1 MSLEVT
7 TLFNRRKFNKTNQQK
22 NDINNELTKIS
33 DVRDLFN
40 ALSLS
45 NDFMN
50 HQGTYNGV
58 GYWVSFYR
66 SLIDAQELH
75 KNVLSVIPSLETIN
89 LEQMKDSIPIE
100 DTLITSTKVVI
111 EERIMR
117 GAIAIR
123 LDSNLDECLLINI
136 AASRGRQVDKPELEF
151 GIISP
156 QEAFVEDIDINLN
169 LIRKRLPIPELQ
181 VNETTAGT
189 LTKTKVAVLSI
200 EGIVDQKNVDTV
212 IQRINDVD
220 FDEILDGSHL
230 AQMLYDD
237 SNTLFPLFLYTERPD
252 RITSALAE
260 GKVALIVDR
269 SSSVLITPTIFLEYF
284 ITMEDYN
291 MPWIPASAFR
301 LLRIFAVAFSIFA
314 TPIYVAVLTYHYELI
329 PKDLLETIVT
339 SRNLI
344 PFQPL
349 IEALFLEI
357 SIELLREA
365 AARLPTKVGQT
376 LGIVGGIVIGQA
388 AVVAGLT
395 SNILLIIVALSAL
408 ASFVTPIYKMGNA
421 IRLLRFPFLL
431 GAQVWGLLG
440 ISILSVFLM
449 THLIKLTSMGHP
461 YLEPIYPFRMKDW
474 KDSFVRLPFN
484 LFKSRPVNLRT
495 KNTERQAQTKKSP
508 NKKNDF
514 NE

>member
-1 MSLEVT
+1 M
-7 TLFNRRKFNKTNQQK
+7 FNRGKFKKKPNQPNDK
-22 NDINNELTKIS
+22 NDELNKVS
-33 DVRDLFN
+33 EVRDLFN
-40 ALSLS
+40 TLSS
-45 NDFMN
+45 STDFIN
-50 HQGTYNGV
+50 HQGTYNGI

-66 SLIDAQELH
+66 PLIDAKELH
-75 KNVLSVIPSLETIN
+75 ESVLSVIPTLETIN
-89 LEQMKDSIPIE
+89 LEQIKENVPIE
-100 DTLITSTKVVI
+100 NTLITSTKIVI

-117 GAIAIR
+117 GEIALR
-123 LDSNLDECLLINI
+123 LDGNLDECLLINV
-136 AASRGRQVDKPELEF
+136 AAQQGRQVEKPELEF
-151 GIISP
+151 GIISA

-169 LIRKRLPIPELQ
+169 LVRKRLPIPGLQ
-181 VNETTAGT
+181 VSEMTVGS
-189 LTKTKVAVLSI
+189 LSKTKVAVLSI
-200 EGIVDQKNVDTV
+200 EGIVDQENVDNV
-212 IQRINDVD
+212 LQRINDVE

-230 AQMLYDD
+230 AQILYDN
-237 SNTLFPLFLYTERPD
+237 SSTLFPLFLNTERPD
-252 RITSALAE
+252 RIASALAE
-260 GKVALIVDR
+260 GKVALLIDR
-269 SSSVLITPTIFLEYF
+269 SSSVLITPTILLEYF

-421 IRLLRFPFLL
+421 IRLLRFPFLV
-431 GAQVWGLLG
+431 GAQIWGLLG
-440 ISILSVFLM
+440 ITIAAVFLM

-461 YLEPIYPFRMKDW
+461 YLEPIYPFRMQDW

-484 LFKSRPVNLRT
+484 IFKSRPVNLRPDDIS
-495 KNTERQAQTKKSP
+495 RQPQPKKARI
-508 NKKNDF
+508 KKNDF

>member
-1 MSLEVT
+1 M
-7 TLFNRRKFNKTNQQK
+7 FNRRTFKKKPYQPNGK
-22 NDINNELTKIS
+22 NDELNKVS
-33 DVRDLFN
+33 EVRDLFN
-40 ALSLS
+40 TLSSS
-45 NDFMN
+45 NDFIN
-50 HQGTYNGV
+50 HQGTYNGI
-58 GYWVSFYR
+58 GYWISFYR
-66 SLIDAQELH
+66 SLIDAQVLH
-75 KNVLSVIPSLETIN
+75 ESVLSVIPTLETIN
-89 LEQMKDSIPIE
+89 LEQIKENVPIE
-100 DTLITSTKVVI
+100 NTLITSTKVVI

-117 GAIAIR
+117 GEIAIR
-123 LDSNLDECLLINI
+123 IDGNLDECLLIN
-136 AASRGRQVDKPELEF
+136 AAAQQGRQVEKPELEF
-151 GIISP
+151 GIISA
-156 QEAFVEDIDINLN
+156 QEAFVEDININLN
-169 LIRKRLPIPELQ
+169 LVRKRLPIPELQ
-181 VNETTAGT
+181 VNEMTVGS
-189 LTKTKVAVLSI
+189 LSKTKVAVLSI
-200 EGIVDQKNVDTV
+200 EGIVDQENVDNV
-212 IQRINDVD
+212 IQRINDVE
-220 FDEILDGSHL
+220 FDEILDGSYL
-230 AQMLYDD
+230 AQMLYDNT
-237 SNTLFPLFLYTERPD
+237 NTLFPLFLNTERPD
-252 RITSALAE
+252 RIASALAE
-260 GKVALIVDR
+260 GKVALLIDR
-269 SSSVLITPTIFLEYF
+269 SSSVLITPTILLEYF

-291 MPWIPASAFR
+291 MPWVPASAFR

-421 IRLLRFPFLL
+421 IRLLRFPFLI
-431 GAQVWGLLG
+431 GAQIWGLLG
-440 ISILSVFLM
+440 ITIAAVFLM

-461 YLEPIYPFRMKDW
+461 YLEPIYPFRMQDW

-484 LFKSRPVNLRT
+484 LFKSRPVNLRPDDVT
-495 KNTERQAQTKKSP
+495 RQPQPKKP
-508 NKKNDF
+508 RIKKNDF

>member
-1 MSLEVT
+1 M
-7 TLFNRRKFNKTNQQK
+7 FNRRTFKKKPNQPNEK
-22 NDINNELTKIS
+22 NEELNNVSE
-33 DVRDLFN
+33 VRDLFN
-40 ALSLS
+40 TLSSS
-45 NDFMN
+45 NDFIN

-66 SLIDAQELH
+66 SLIDAQVLH
-75 KNVLSVIPSLETIN
+75 ESVLSVIPTLETIN
-89 LEQMKDSIPIE
+89 LEQIKENVPIE
-100 DTLITSTKVVI
+100 NTLITSTKVVI
-111 EERIMR
+111 EDRIMR
-117 GAIAIR
+117 GEIALR
-123 LDSNLDECLLINI
+123 LDGNLDECLLINV
-136 AASRGRQVDKPELEF
+136 AAQQGRQVNKPELEF
-151 GIISP
+151 GIISA

-169 LIRKRLPIPELQ
+169 LVRKRLPVPGLQ
-181 VNETTAGT
+181 VSEMTVGS
-189 LTKTKVAVLSI
+189 LSKTKVAILSI
-200 EGIVDQKNVDTV
+200 EGIVDQENVDNV
-212 IQRINDVD
+212 IQRINDVE
-220 FDEILDGSHL
+220 FDEILDGSYL
-230 AQMLYDD
+230 AQMLYDN
-237 SNTLFPLFLYTERPD
+237 SNTLFPLFLNTERPD
-252 RITSALAE
+252 RIASALAE
-260 GKVALIVDR
+260 GKVALLIDR
-269 SSSVLITPTIFLEYF
+269 SSSALITPTILLEYF
-284 ITMEDYN
+284 NTMEDYN
-291 MPWIPASAFR
+291 MPWVPASAFR

-421 IRLLRFPFLL
+421 IRLLRFPFLV
-431 GAQVWGLLG
+431 GAQIWGLLG
-440 ISILSVFLM
+440 ITIAAVFLM

-461 YLEPIYPFRMKDW
+461 YLEPIYPFRMQDW

-484 LFKSRPVNLRT
+484 LFKSRPVNLRPDDT
-495 KNTERQAQTKKSP
+495 SRQPQPKKARI
-508 NKKNDF
+508 KKNDF

>member
-1 MSLEVT
+1 M
-7 TLFNRRKFNKTNQQK
+7 FNRRTFKKKPHEPNEK
-22 NDINNELTKIS
+22 NEELNNVSE
-33 DVRDLFN
+33 VRDLFN
-40 ALSLS
+40 TLSSS
-45 NDFMN
+45 NDFIN
-50 HQGTYNGV
+50 HQGTYNGI

-66 SLIDAQELH
+66 SLIDAQVLH
-75 KNVLSVIPSLETIN
+75 ESVLSVIPTLETID
-89 LEQMKDSIPIE
+89 LEQIKENVPIE
-100 DTLITSTKVVI
+100 NTLITSTKVVI
-111 EERIMR
+111 EDRIMR
-117 GAIAIR
+117 GEIALR
-123 LDSNLDECLLINI
+123 LDGNLDECLLINV
-136 AASRGRQVDKPELEF
+136 AAQRGRQVEKPELEF
-151 GIISP
+151 GIISA
-156 QEAFVEDIDINLN
+156 QEAFVEDLDINLN
-169 LIRKRLPIPELQ
+169 LVRKRLPVPGLQ
-181 VNETTAGT
+181 VSEMTVGS
-189 LTKTKVAVLSI
+189 LSKTKVAVLSI
-200 EGIVDQKNVDTV
+200 EGIVDQENVDNV
-212 IQRINDVD
+212 IQRINDVE
-220 FDEILDGSHL
+220 FDEILDGSYL
-230 AQMLYDD
+230 AQMLYDN
-237 SNTLFPLFLYTERPD
+237 SNTLFPLFLNTERPD
-252 RITSALAE
+252 RIASALAE
-260 GKVALIVDR
+260 GKVALLIDR
-269 SSSVLITPTIFLEYF
+269 SSSALITPTILLEYF

-291 MPWIPASAFR
+291 MPWVPASAFR

-314 TPIYVAVLTYHYELI
+314 TPIYVAVLTFHYELI

-421 IRLLRFPFLL
+421 IRLLRFPFLI
-431 GAQVWGLLG
+431 GAQIWGLLG
-440 ISILSVFLM
+440 ITIAAVFLM

-461 YLEPIYPFRMKDW
+461 YLEPIYPFRMQDW

-484 LFKSRPVNLRT
+484 LFKSRPVNLRPDDRV
-495 KNTERQAQTKKSP
+495 RQPQPKKARI
-508 NKKNDF
+508 KKNDF

>member
-1 MSLEVT
+1 M
-7 TLFNRRKFNKTNQQK
+7 FNRRKSKQGSTQQLDNDDNINKTSE
-22 NDINNELTKIS
+22 I
-33 DVRDLFN
+33 RDLFN
-40 ALSLS
+40 SFSTS
-45 NDFMN
+45 NDFIN
-50 HQGTYNGV
+50 HQGSYNGV
-58 GYWVSFYR
+58 GYWVSYYR

-75 KNVLSVIPSLETIN
+75 KSVLSVIPTMEQIN
-89 LEQMKDSIPIE
+89 LEQLKDSIPIE
-100 DTLITSTKVVI
+100 DTLITSTKTVV

-117 GAIAIR
+117 GNIAIR
-123 LDSNLDECLLINI
+123 LDANLDECLLINVV
-136 AASRGRQVDKPELEF
+136 AQHGRQVDKPELEF

-169 LIRKRLPIPELQ
+169 LVRKRLPLPSLQ
-181 VNETTAGT
+181 VTQLTVGT
-189 LTKTKVAVLSI
+189 LSKTKVAVLSI
-200 EGIVDQKNVDTV
+200 DGIVDKENVETV
-212 IQRINDVD
+212 IQRINEVD

-237 SNTLFPLFLYTERPD
+237 TSTLFPLFLYTERPD
-252 RITSALAE
+252 RIASALAE
-260 GKVALIVDR
+260 GKVAMIVDR
-269 SSSVLITPTIFLEYF
+269 SSSALIAPTILLEYF

-291 MPWIPASAFR
+291 MPWVPASAFR
-301 LLRIFAVAFSIFA
+301 LLRIFAVIFSIFA
-314 TPIYVAVLTYHYELI
+314 TPLYVAVLTYHYELI

-421 IRLLRFPFLL
+421 IRLLRFPFLV
-431 GAQVWGLLG
+431 GAQIWGLLG
-440 ISILSVFLM
+440 ITISAVFLM

-461 YLEPIYPFRMKDW
+461 YLEPIYPFHLKDW

-484 LFKSRPVNLRT
+484 FFKSRPINLRT
-495 KNTERQAQTKKSP
+495 ENTARQPKPQKKII
-508 NKKNDF
+508 KKNDF

>member
-1 MSLEVT
+1 M
-7 TLFNRRKFNKTNQQK
+7 FNRRTFKKKPNQPNEK
-22 NDINNELTKIS
+22 NDELNKVS
-33 DVRDLFN
+33 EVRDLFN
-40 ALSLS
+40 TLSSS

-50 HQGTYNGV
+50 HQGTYNGI

-66 SLIDAQELH
+66 SLIDAQVLH
-75 KNVLSVIPSLETIN
+75 ESVLSVIPTLETIN
-89 LEQMKDSIPIE
+89 LEQIKENVPIE
-100 DTLITSTKVVI
+100 NTLITSTKVVI

-117 GAIAIR
+117 GEIALR
-123 LDSNLDECLLINI
+123 LDGNLDECLLINV
-136 AASRGRQVDKPELEF
+136 AAQQGRQVEKPELEF
-151 GIISP
+151 GIISA

-169 LIRKRLPIPELQ
+169 LVRKRLPIPELQ
-181 VNETTAGT
+181 VNEMTVGS
-189 LTKTKVAVLSI
+189 LSKTKVAVLSI
-200 EGIVDQKNVDTV
+200 EGIVDQENVDNV
-212 IQRINDVD
+212 IQRINDVE
-220 FDEILDGSHL
+220 FDEILDGSYL
-230 AQMLYDD
+230 AQMLYDN
-237 SNTLFPLFLYTERPD
+237 SNTLFPLFLNTERPD
-252 RITSALAE
+252 RIASALAE
-260 GKVALIVDR
+260 GKVALLVDR
-269 SSSVLITPTIFLEYF
+269 SSSVLITPTILLEYF

-291 MPWIPASAFR
+291 MPWVPASAFR

-329 PKDLLETIVT
+329 PKDLLETIVA

-421 IRLLRFPFLL
+421 IRLLRFPFLI
-431 GAQVWGLLG
+431 GAQIWGLLG
-440 ISILSVFLM
+440 ITISAVFLM

-461 YLEPIYPFRMKDW
+461 YLEPIYPFRMQDW

-484 LFKSRPVNLRT
+484 LFKSRPVNLRPDDVT
-495 KNTERQAQTKKSP
+495 RQPQPKKARI
-508 NKKNDF
+508 KKNDF

>member
-1 MSLEVT
+1 M
-7 TLFNRRKFNKTNQQK
+7 FNRRTFKKKPNQVNEK
-22 NDINNELTKIS
+22 NDELNKVS
-33 DVRDLFN
+33 EVRDLFST
-40 ALSLS
+40 LSSS
-45 NDFMN
+45 NDFIN
-50 HQGTYNGV
+50 HQGTYNGI

-66 SLIDAQELH
+66 SLIDAQVLH
-75 KNVLSVIPSLETIN
+75 ESVLSVIPTLETIN
-89 LEQMKDSIPIE
+89 LEQIKENIPIE
-100 DTLITSTKVVI
+100 NTLITSTKVVI

-117 GAIAIR
+117 GEIAIR
-123 LDSNLDECLLINI
+123 IDGNLDECLLINV
-136 AASRGRQVDKPELEF
+136 AAQQGRQVEKPELEF
-151 GIISP
+151 GIISA
-156 QEAFVEDIDINLN
+156 QEAFVEDININLN
-169 LIRKRLPIPELQ
+169 LVRKRLPIPELQ
-181 VNETTAGT
+181 VNEMTVGS
-189 LTKTKVAVLSI
+189 LSKTKVAVLSI
-200 EGIVDQKNVDTV
+200 EGIVDQENVDNV
-212 IQRINDVD
+212 IQRINDVE
-220 FDEILDGSHL
+220 FDEILDGSYL
-230 AQMLYDD
+230 AQMLYDN
-237 SNTLFPLFLYTERPD
+237 SNTLFPLFLNTERPD
-252 RITSALAE
+252 RIASALAE
-260 GKVALIVDR
+260 GKVALLIDR
-269 SSSVLITPTIFLEYF
+269 SSSVLITPTILLEYF

-291 MPWIPASAFR
+291 MPWVPASAFR

-421 IRLLRFPFLL
+421 IRLLRFPFLI
-431 GAQVWGLLG
+431 GAQIWGLLG
-440 ISILSVFLM
+440 ITIAAVFLM

-461 YLEPIYPFRMKDW
+461 YLEPIYPFRMQDW

-484 LFKSRPVNLRT
+484 LFRSRPVNLRPDDIT
-495 KNTERQAQTKKSP
+495 RQPQPKKP
-508 NKKNDF
+508 RIKKNDF

>member
-1 MSLEVT
+1 M
-7 TLFNRRKFNKTNQQK
+7 FNRRTFKKKPNQPNEK
-22 NDINNELTKIS
+22 NDELNKVS
-33 DVRDLFN
+33 EVRDLFN
-40 ALSLS
+40 TLSSS
-45 NDFMN
+45 NDFIN

-66 SLIDAQELH
+66 SLIDAKVLH
-75 KNVLSVIPSLETIN
+75 ESVLSVIPTLETIN
-89 LEQMKDSIPIE
+89 LEQIKEKVPIE
-100 DTLITSTKVVI
+100 NTLITSTKAVI
-111 EERIMR
+111 EERILR
-117 GAIAIR
+117 GEIALR
-123 LDSNLDECLLINI
+123 LDGNLDECLLINV
-136 AASRGRQVDKPELEF
+136 AAQQGRQVEKPELEF
-151 GIISP
+151 GIISA
-156 QEAFVEDIDINLN
+156 QEAFVEDLDINLN
-169 LIRKRLPIPELQ
+169 LVRKRLPIPELQ
-181 VNETTAGT
+181 VNEMTVGS
-189 LTKTKVAVLSI
+189 LSKTKVAVLSI
-200 EGIVDQKNVDTV
+200 EGVVDQENVNNV
-212 IQRINDVD
+212 IQRINDVE
-220 FDEILDGSHL
+220 FDEILDGSYL
-230 AQMLYDD
+230 AQMLYDN
-237 SNTLFPLFLYTERPD
+237 SNTLFPLFLNTERPD
-252 RITSALAE
+252 RIASALAE
-260 GKVALIVDR
+260 GKVALLIDR
-269 SSSVLITPTIFLEYF
+269 SSSVLITPTILLEYF

-421 IRLLRFPFLL
+421 IRLLRFPFLI
-431 GAQVWGLLG
+431 GAQIWGLLG
-440 ISILSVFLM
+440 ITIAAVFLM

-461 YLEPIYPFRMKDW
+461 YLEPIYPFRMQDW
-474 KDSFVRLPFN
+474 KDSFFRLPFN
-484 LFKSRPVNLRT
+484 LFKSRPINLRPDDIS
-495 KNTERQAQTKKSP
+495 RQPQPKKARI
-508 NKKNDF
+508 KKNDF

>member
-1 MSLEVT
+1 M
-7 TLFNRRKFNKTNQQK
+7 FKNRKKVKKDIDQK
-22 NDINNELTKIS
+22 KPPYDQINKIS

-40 ALSLS
+40 TLSLS
-45 NDFMN
+45 NDFLN
-50 HQGTYNGV
+50 HQGTYKGE
-58 GYWVSFYR
+58 GYWISFYR

-75 KNVLSVIPSLETIN
+75 KNVLSVIPTLETMN
-89 LEQMKDSIPIE
+89 LEQIKENIPIE
-100 DTLITSTKVVI
+100 DTLITSTPIVI
-111 EERIMR
+111 KERIMR

-123 LDSNLDECLLINI
+123 LETNLDECLLINI
-136 AASRGRQVDKPELEF
+136 ASQLGRQVDKPELEF
-151 GIISP
+151 GIISS
-156 QEAFVEDIDINLN
+156 QEAFVEDIDTNLN
-169 LIRKRLPIPELQ
+169 LIRKRLPIPELR
-181 VNETTAGT
+181 VNEVIVGS
-189 LTKTKVAVLSI
+189 LSKTKVAVLSI
-200 EGIVDQKNVDTV
+200 EGIVNQENVDTV
-212 IQRINDVD
+212 LQRINDIE

-237 SNTLFPLFLYTERPD
+237 SNTLFPLFLNTERPD
-252 RITSALAE
+252 RISSSLAE
-260 GKVALIVDR
+260 GKVSILIDR
-269 SSSVLITPTIFLEYF
+269 SSSALIAPTILLEYF

-291 MPWIPASAFR
+291 MPWIPASVFR
-301 LLRIFAVAFSIFA
+301 FIRIFAVIFSIFA

-329 PKDLLETIVT
+329 PKDLLETIVS

-421 IRLLRFPFLL
+421 IRLLRFPFLV
-431 GAQVWGLLG
+431 GAQIWGLLG
-440 ISILSVFLM
+440 ISLAALFFM
-449 THLIKLTSMGHP
+449 THLVKLTSIGRP
-461 YLEPIYPFRMKDW
+461 YLEPIYPLQIKDW
-474 KDSFVRLPFN
+474 KDSFVRFPFN
-484 LFKSRPVNLRT
+484 FFKSRPKNLQ
-495 KNTERQAQTKKSP
+495 TENSVRQTTLKKPSI
-508 NKKNDF
+508 KKNDF

>member
-1 MSLEVT
+1 MNKISEIRE
-7 TLFNRRKFNKTNQQK
+7 LFNSFST
-22 NDINNELTKIS
+22 S
-33 DVRDLFN
+33 Y
-40 ALSLS
+40 
-45 NDFMN
+45 DFIN
-50 HQGTYNGV
+50 HQGSYNEV
-58 GYWVSFYR
+58 GYWVSYYR

-75 KNVLSVIPSLETIN
+75 KSVLSVIPTLEQISLEK
-89 LEQMKDSIPIE
+89 LRDSIPIE
-100 DTLITSTKVVI
+100 DTLITSTKIVV

-117 GAIAIR
+117 GHIAIR
-123 LDSNLDECLLINI
+123 LDSNLDECLLINVV
-136 AASRGRQVDKPELEF
+136 AQHGRQVDKPELEF

-169 LIRKRLPIPELQ
+169 LVRKRLPVPSLQ
-181 VNETTAGT
+181 VTE
-189 LTKTKVAVLSI
+189 LTVGSLSKTKVAVLSI
-200 EGIVDQKNVDTV
+200 DGIVDNENVETV
-212 IQRINDVD
+212 IQRINEID

-237 SNTLFPLFLYTERPD
+237 TSTLFPLFLYTERPD
-252 RITSALAE
+252 RIASALAE
-260 GKVALIVDR
+260 GKVAMIVDR
-269 SSSVLITPTIFLEYF
+269 SSSALIAPTILLEYF

-291 MPWIPASAFR
+291 MPWVPASAFR
-301 LLRIFAVAFSIFA
+301 LLRIFAVIFSIFA
-314 TPIYVAVLTYHYELI
+314 TPLYVAVLTYHYELI

-349 IEALFLEI
+349 IEALFLEV

-421 IRLLRFPFLL
+421 IRLLRFPFLI
-431 GAQVWGLLG
+431 GAQIWGLLG
-440 ISILSVFLM
+440 ITISAVFLM

-461 YLEPIYPFRMKDW
+461 YLEPIYPFHLKDW

-484 LFKSRPVNLRT
+484 LFKSRPINLRT
-495 KNTERQAQTKKSP
+495 ENTARQPKPKKKII
-508 NKKNDF
+508 KKNDF

>member
-1 MSLEVT
+1 M
-7 TLFNRRKFNKTNQQK
+7 FNRGKFKKKTNQPNDK
-22 NDINNELTKIS
+22 NDELNKVS
-33 DVRDLFN
+33 EVRDLFN
-40 ALSLS
+40 TLSS
-45 NDFMN
+45 STDFVN
-50 HQGTYNGV
+50 HQGTYNGI

-66 SLIDAQELH
+66 SLIDAKELH
-75 KNVLSVIPSLETIN
+75 ESILSVIPTLETIN
-89 LEQMKDSIPIE
+89 LEQIKENVPIE
-100 DTLITSTKVVI
+100 NTLITSTKIVI

-117 GAIAIR
+117 GEIALR
-123 LDSNLDECLLINI
+123 LDGNLDECLLINV
-136 AASRGRQVDKPELEF
+136 AAQKGRQVAKPELEF
-151 GIISP
+151 GIISA

-169 LIRKRLPIPELQ
+169 LVRKRLPIPGLQ
-181 VNETTAGT
+181 VSEKTVGS
-189 LTKTKVAVLSI
+189 LSKTKVAVLSI
-200 EGIVDQKNVDTV
+200 EGIVDQENVDNV
-212 IQRINDVD
+212 IQRINDIE
-220 FDEILDGSHL
+220 FDEILDGSNL
-230 AQMLYDD
+230 AQMLYDN
-237 SNTLFPLFLYTERPD
+237 SNTLFPLFLNTERPD
-252 RITSALAE
+252 RIASALAE
-260 GKVALIVDR
+260 GKVALLIDR
-269 SSSVLITPTIFLEYF
+269 SSSVLITPTILLEYF

-291 MPWIPASAFR
+291 MPWVPASAFR

-421 IRLLRFPFLL
+421 IRLLRFPFLV
-431 GAQVWGLLG
+431 GAQIWGGLG
-440 ISILSVFLM
+440 IIITAVFLI

-484 LFKSRPVNLRT
+484 IFKSRPVNLRPDDRS
-495 KNTERQAQTKKSP
+495 RQPHPKKARI
-508 NKKNDF
+508 KKNDF

>member
-1 MSLEVT
+1 MT
-7 TLFNRRKFNKTNQQK
+7 ALFKYRKKVNK
-22 NDINNELTKIS
+22 DINQKKPPYNQINKIS

-40 ALSLS
+40 TLSLS
-45 NDFMN
+45 NDFLN
-50 HQGTYNGV
+50 HQGIYKGA

-75 KNVLSVIPSLETIN
+75 KNVLSIIPTLETVN
-89 LEQMKDSIPIE
+89 LEQIKENIPIE
-100 DTLITSTKVVI
+100 DTLITSTPLVI
-111 EERIMR
+111 KERIMR

-123 LDSNLDECLLINI
+123 LETNLDECLLINI
-136 AASRGRQVDKPELEF
+136 ASQQGRQVDKPELEF
-151 GIISP
+151 GIISS

-181 VNETTAGT
+181 VNEVIVGS
-189 LTKTKVAVLSI
+189 LSKTKVAVLSI
-200 EGIVDQKNVDTV
+200 EGIVNQENVDTV
-212 IQRINDVD
+212 LQRIKDLD

-237 SNTLFPLFLYTERPD
+237 SNTLFPLFLNTERPD
-252 RITSALAE
+252 RISSSLAE
-260 GKVALIVDR
+260 GKVAILIDR
-269 SSSVLITPTIFLEYF
+269 SSSALIAPTILLEYF

-291 MPWIPASAFR
+291 MPWIPASVFR
-301 LLRIFAVAFSIFA
+301 CLRMFAVIFSIFA

-329 PKDLLETIVT
+329 PKDLLETIVS

-421 IRLLRFPFLL
+421 IRLLRFPFLV
-431 GAQVWGLLG
+431 GAQIWGLLG
-440 ISILSVFLM
+440 ISLAALLLM
-449 THLIKLTSMGHP
+449 THLVKLTSIGRP
-461 YLEPIYPFRMKDW
+461 YLEPIYPLQIKDW

-484 LFKSRPVNLRT
+484 LFKSRPKNLQ
-495 KNTERQAQTKKSP
+495 TENPVKQTTLKKPSI
-508 NKKNDF
+508 KKNDF

>member
-1 MSLEVT
+1 M
-7 TLFNRRKFNKTNQQK
+7 FNRRTFKKKPNQPNEK
-22 NDINNELTKIS
+22 NEELNNVSE
-33 DVRDLFN
+33 VRDLFN
-40 ALSLS
+40 TLSSS
-45 NDFMN
+45 NDFIN

-66 SLIDAQELH
+66 SLIDAQVLH
-75 KNVLSVIPSLETIN
+75 ESVLSVIPTLETIN
-89 LEQMKDSIPIE
+89 LEQIKENVPIE
-100 DTLITSTKVVI
+100 NTLITSTKVVI
-111 EERIMR
+111 EDRIMR
-117 GAIAIR
+117 GEIALR
-123 LDSNLDECLLINI
+123 LDENLDECLLINV
-136 AASRGRQVDKPELEF
+136 AAQQGRQVEKPELEF
-151 GIISP
+151 GIISA
-156 QEAFVEDIDINLN
+156 QEAFVEDLDINLN
-169 LIRKRLPIPELQ
+169 LVRKRLPVPGLQ
-181 VNETTAGT
+181 VSEMTVGS
-189 LTKTKVAVLSI
+189 LSKTKVAVLSI
-200 EGIVDQKNVDTV
+200 EGIVDQENVDNV
-212 IQRINDVD
+212 IQRINDLE
-220 FDEILDGSHL
+220 FDEILDGSYL
-230 AQMLYDD
+230 AQMLYDN
-237 SNTLFPLFLYTERPD
+237 SNTLFPLFLNTERPD
-252 RITSALAE
+252 RIASALAE
-260 GKVALIVDR
+260 GKVALLIDR
-269 SSSVLITPTIFLEYF
+269 SSSVLITPTILLEYF

-421 IRLLRFPFLL
+421 IRLLRFPFLI
-431 GAQVWGLLG
+431 GAQIWGLLG
-440 ISILSVFLM
+440 ITIAAVFLM

-461 YLEPIYPFRMKDW
+461 YLEPIYPFRMQDW

-484 LFKSRPVNLRT
+484 IFKSRPVNLRPDDIS
-495 KNTERQAQTKKSP
+495 RQPQPKKARI
-508 NKKNDF
+508 KKNDF

>member
-1 MSLEVT
+1 M
-7 TLFNRRKFNKTNQQK
+7 FNRRTFKKKPNQRNEK
-22 NDINNELTKIS
+22 NDELNNVSE
-33 DVRDLFN
+33 VRDLFN
-40 ALSLS
+40 TLSSS
-45 NDFMN
+45 NDFIN
-50 HQGTYNGV
+50 HQGTYNGI

-66 SLIDAQELH
+66 SLIDAQVLH
-75 KNVLSVIPSLETIN
+75 ESVLSVIPTLETIN
-89 LEQMKDSIPIE
+89 LEQIKENVPIE
-100 DTLITSTKVVI
+100 NTLITSTKVVI
-111 EERIMR
+111 EDRIMR
-117 GAIAIR
+117 GEIALR
-123 LDSNLDECLLINI
+123 LDGNLNECLLINV
-136 AASRGRQVDKPELEF
+136 AAQQGRQVEKPELEF
-151 GIISP
+151 GIISA
-156 QEAFVEDIDINLN
+156 QEAFVEDLDINLN
-169 LIRKRLPIPELQ
+169 LVRKRLPVPGLQ
-181 VNETTAGT
+181 VSEKTVGS
-189 LTKTKVAVLSI
+189 LSKTKVAVLSI
-200 EGIVDQKNVDTV
+200 EGIVDQENVDNV
-212 IQRINDVD
+212 IQRINDVE
-220 FDEILDGSHL
+220 FDEILDGSYL
-230 AQMLYDD
+230 AQMLYDN
-237 SNTLFPLFLYTERPD
+237 SNTLFPLFLNTERPD
-252 RITSALAE
+252 RIASALAE
-260 GKVALIVDR
+260 GKVALLIDR
-269 SSSVLITPTIFLEYF
+269 SSSPLITPTILLEYF

-291 MPWIPASAFR
+291 MPWVPASAFR

-329 PKDLLETIVT
+329 PKDLLETIVS

-421 IRLLRFPFLL
+421 IRLLRFPFLI
-431 GAQVWGLLG
+431 GAQIWGLLG
-440 ISILSVFLM
+440 ITIAAVFLM

-461 YLEPIYPFRMKDW
+461 YLEPIYPFRMQDW

-484 LFKSRPVNLRT
+484 LFKSRPVNLRPDDIA
-495 KNTERQAQTKKSP
+495 RQPQPKKARI
-508 NKKNDF
+508 KKNDF

>member
-1 MSLEVT
+1 M
-7 TLFNRRKFNKTNQQK
+7 FNRRTFKKKPNQPNEK
-22 NDINNELTKIS
+22 NDELIKVS
-33 DVRDLFN
+33 EVRDLFN
-40 ALSLS
+40 TLSS
-45 NDFMN
+45 SHDFIN
-50 HQGTYNGV
+50 HQGTYNGI

-66 SLIDAQELH
+66 SLIDAQVLH
-75 KNVLSVIPSLETIN
+75 ESVLSVIPTLETIN
-89 LEQMKDSIPIE
+89 LEQIKENVPIE
-100 DTLITSTKVVI
+100 NTLITSTKVVI

-117 GAIAIR
+117 GEIALR
-123 LDSNLDECLLINI
+123 LDENLDECLLINV
-136 AASRGRQVDKPELEF
+136 ASQQGRQVEKPELEF
-151 GIISP
+151 GIISA
-156 QEAFVEDIDINLN
+156 QEAFVEDLDINLN
-169 LIRKRLPIPELQ
+169 LVRKRLPVPGLQ
-181 VNETTAGT
+181 VSEMTVGY
-189 LTKTKVAVLSI
+189 LSKTKVAVLSI
-200 EGIVDQKNVDTV
+200 EGIVDQENVDNV
-212 IQRINDVD
+212 IQRINDVE
-220 FDEILDGSHL
+220 FDEILDGSYL
-230 AQMLYDD
+230 AQMLYDN
-237 SNTLFPLFLYTERPD
+237 SNTLFPLFLNTERPD
-252 RITSALAE
+252 RIASALAE
-260 GKVALIVDR
+260 GKVALLIDR
-269 SSSVLITPTIFLEYF
+269 SSSALITPTILLEYF

-421 IRLLRFPFLL
+421 IRVLRFPFLI
-431 GAQVWGLLG
+431 GAQIWGLLG
-440 ISILSVFLM
+440 ITIAAVFLM

-461 YLEPIYPFRMKDW
+461 YLEPIYPFRMQDW
-474 KDSFVRLPFN
+474 KDSFVRLPLN
-484 LFKSRPVNLRT
+484 LFKSRPVNLRPDDIT
-495 KNTERQAQTKKSP
+495 RQQQPKKARI
-508 NKKNDF
+508 KKNDF

>member
-1 MSLEVT
+1 M
-7 TLFNRRKFNKTNQQK
+7 FNRRTFKKKPNQPNEK
-22 NDINNELTKIS
+22 NEELNNVSE
-33 DVRDLFN
+33 VRDLFN
-40 ALSLS
+40 TLSSS
-45 NDFMN
+45 NDFIN

-66 SLIDAQELH
+66 SLIDAQVLH
-75 KNVLSVIPSLETIN
+75 ESVLSVIPTLETIN
-89 LEQMKDSIPIE
+89 LEQIKENVPIE
-100 DTLITSTKVVI
+100 NTLITSTKVVI
-111 EERIMR
+111 EDRIMR
-117 GAIAIR
+117 GEIALR
-123 LDSNLDECLLINI
+123 LDENLDECLLINV
-136 AASRGRQVDKPELEF
+136 AAQQGRQVEKPELEF
-151 GIISP
+151 GIISA
-156 QEAFVEDIDINLN
+156 QEAFVEDLDINLN
-169 LIRKRLPIPELQ
+169 LVRKRLPVPGLQ
-181 VNETTAGT
+181 VSEMTVGS
-189 LTKTKVAVLSI
+189 LSKTKVAVLSI
-200 EGIVDQKNVDTV
+200 EGIVDQENVDNV
-212 IQRINDVD
+212 IQRINDIE
-220 FDEILDGSHL
+220 FDEILDGSYL
-230 AQMLYDD
+230 AQMLYDN
-237 SNTLFPLFLYTERPD
+237 SNTLFPLFLNTERPD
-252 RITSALAE
+252 RIASALAE
-260 GKVALIVDR
+260 GKVALLIDR
-269 SSSVLITPTIFLEYF
+269 SSSALITPTILLEYF

-421 IRLLRFPFLL
+421 IRLLRFPFLI
-431 GAQVWGLLG
+431 GAQIWGLLG
-440 ISILSVFLM
+440 ITIAAVFLM

-461 YLEPIYPFRMKDW
+461 YLEPIYPFRMQDW

-484 LFKSRPVNLRT
+484 LFKSRPVNLRPDDRA
-495 KNTERQAQTKKSP
+495 RQPLPKKARI
-508 NKKNDF
+508 KKNDF

>member
-1 MSLEVT
+1 M
-7 TLFNRRKFNKTNQQK
+7 FNRRTFKKKPYQPNEK
-22 NDINNELTKIS
+22 NDELNKVS
-33 DVRDLFN
+33 EVRDLFN
-40 ALSLS
+40 TLSLS
-45 NDFMN
+45 NDFIN
-50 HQGTYNGV
+50 HQGTYNGI

-66 SLIDAQELH
+66 SLIDAQVLH
-75 KNVLSVIPSLETIN
+75 ESVLSVIPTLETIN
-89 LEQMKDSIPIE
+89 LEQIKENVPIE
-100 DTLITSTKVVI
+100 NTLITSTKVVI

-117 GAIAIR
+117 GEIALRI
-123 LDSNLDECLLINI
+123 DGNLDECLLINV
-136 AASRGRQVDKPELEF
+136 AAQQGRQVEKPELEF
-151 GIISP
+151 GIISA

-169 LIRKRLPIPELQ
+169 LVRKRLPIPELQ
-181 VNETTAGT
+181 VNEMTVGS
-189 LTKTKVAVLSI
+189 LSKTKVAVLSI
-200 EGIVDQKNVDTV
+200 EGIVDQENVDNV
-212 IQRINDVD
+212 IQRINDIE
-220 FDEILDGSHL
+220 FDEILDGSYL
-230 AQMLYDD
+230 AQMLYDN
-237 SNTLFPLFLYTERPD
+237 SNTLFPLFLNTERPD
-252 RITSALAE
+252 RIASALAE
-260 GKVALIVDR
+260 GKVALLIDR
-269 SSSVLITPTIFLEYF
+269 SSSVLITPTILLEYF

-291 MPWIPASAFR
+291 MPWVPASAFR

-421 IRLLRFPFLL
+421 IRLLRFPFLI
-431 GAQVWGLLG
+431 GAQIWGLLG
-440 ISILSVFLM
+440 ITIAAVFLM

-461 YLEPIYPFRMKDW
+461 YLEPIYPFRMQDW

-484 LFKSRPVNLRT
+484 LFKSRPVNLRPDDVT
-495 KNTERQAQTKKSP
+495 RQPQPKKQRI
-508 NKKNDF
+508 KKNDF

>member
-1 MSLEVT
+1 M
-7 TLFNRRKFNKTNQQK
+7 FKNRKKVKKDNDQK
-22 NDINNELTKIS
+22 KPPYDQINKIS

-40 ALSLS
+40 TLSLS
-45 NDFMN
+45 NDFLN
-50 HQGTYNGV
+50 HQGTYKGE

-75 KNVLSVIPSLETIN
+75 KNVLSVIPTLETMN
-89 LEQMKDSIPIE
+89 LEQIKENIPIE
-100 DTLITSTKVVI
+100 DTLITSTPIVI
-111 EERIMR
+111 KERIMR

-123 LDSNLDECLLINI
+123 LETNLDECLLINI
-136 AASRGRQVDKPELEF
+136 ASQLGRQVDKPELEF
-151 GIISP
+151 GIISS
-156 QEAFVEDIDINLN
+156 QEAFVEDIDTNLN
-169 LIRKRLPIPELQ
+169 LIRKRLPIPELR
-181 VNETTAGT
+181 VNEVIVGS
-189 LTKTKVAVLSI
+189 LSKTKVAVLSI
-200 EGIVDQKNVDTV
+200 EGIVNQENVDTV
-212 IQRINDVD
+212 LQRINDIE

-237 SNTLFPLFLYTERPD
+237 SNTLFPLFLNTERPD
-252 RITSALAE
+252 RISSSLAE
-260 GKVALIVDR
+260 GKVAILIDR
-269 SSSVLITPTIFLEYF
+269 SSSALIAPTILLEYF

-291 MPWIPASAFR
+291 MPWIPASVFR
-301 LLRIFAVAFSIFA
+301 FIRIFAVIFSIFA

-329 PKDLLETIVT
+329 PKDLLETIVS

-421 IRLLRFPFLL
+421 IRLLRFPFLV
-431 GAQVWGLLG
+431 GAQIWGLLG
-440 ISILSVFLM
+440 ISLAALFLI
-449 THLIKLTSMGHP
+449 THLVKLTSIGRP
-461 YLEPIYPFRMKDW
+461 YLEPIYPFQIKDW
-474 KDSFVRLPFN
+474 KDSFVRFPFN
-484 LFKSRPVNLRT
+484 FFKSRPKNLQ
-495 KNTERQAQTKKSP
+495 TENSVRQTTLKKPSI
-508 NKKNDF
+508 KKNDF

>member
-1 MSLEVT
+1 M
-7 TLFNRRKFNKTNQQK
+7 LFNRRNSQKNLNRKDDFNKVS
-22 NDINNELTKIS
+22 DIRS
-33 DVRDLFN
+33 LFN
-40 ALSLS
+40 SLSSS
-45 NDFMN
+45 NDFIN
-50 HQGTYNGV
+50 HQGNLKGI

-66 SLIDAQELH
+66 SLIDGQELH
-75 KNVLSVIPSLETIN
+75 ESVLSVIPTLETIS
-89 LEQMKDSIPIE
+89 LEQIKENIPIE
-100 DTLITSTKVVI
+100 NTLITGTRKVI
-111 EERIMR
+111 EERMMR
-117 GAIAIR
+117 GEIAIR
-123 LDSNLDECLLINI
+123 LDTNLDECLLINI
-136 AASRGRQVDKPELEF
+136 ASKQGRQVGKPELEF

-169 LIRKRLPIPELQ
+169 LVRKRLPIPELQ
-181 VNETTAGT
+181 VNE
-189 LTKTKVAVLSI
+189 LTVGSLSKTKVAVIYI
-200 EGIVDQKNVDTV
+200 EGIVEQENVDTV
-212 IQRINDVD
+212 IQRINEIE
-220 FDEILDGSHL
+220 FDEILDGSNL

-237 SNTLFPLFLYTERPD
+237 SNTLFPLFLHTERPD
-252 RITSALAE
+252 RIASALSE
-260 GKVALIVDR
+260 GKVAMVIDR
-269 SSSVLITPTIFLEYF
+269 SSSALIAPTILLEYF

-301 LLRIFAVAFSIFA
+301 LLRIFAVIFSIFA
-314 TPIYVAVLTYHYELI
+314 TPLYVAVLTFHYELI
-329 PKDLLETIVT
+329 PKDLLETIVA

-344 PFQPL
+344 PFPPL

-431 GAQVWGLLG
+431 GAQIWGLLG
-440 ISILSVFLM
+440 ITIASVFLM

-461 YLEPIYPFRMKDW
+461 YLEPIYPFRIKDW

-484 LFKSRPVNLRT
+484 FFNSRPVNLRT
-495 KNTERQAQTKKSP
+495 ENVKRQPQKQKSSKKR
-508 NKKNDF
+508 KNDF

>member
-1 MSLEVT
+1 M
-7 TLFNRRKFNKTNQQK
+7 FNRRKFKKKNIQHNVK
-22 NDINNELTKIS
+22 NDELNKAS
-33 DVRDLFN
+33 DVRGLFN
-40 ALSLS
+40 SLSSS
-45 NDFMN
+45 NDFIN

-66 SLIDAQELH
+66 TLIDAQELH
-75 KNVLSVIPSLETIN
+75 ESVLSVLPTLETIN
-89 LEQMKDSIPIE
+89 LEQIKENVPIE
-100 DTLITSTKVVI
+100 NTLITSTKVVI

-117 GAIAIR
+117 GQIAIR
-123 LDSNLDECLLINI
+123 LDGNLDECLLINV
-136 AASRGRQVDKPELEF
+136 AAQRDRQVNKPELEF
-151 GIISP
+151 GIISA

-169 LIRKRLPIPELQ
+169 LVRKRLPIPGLQ
-181 VNETTAGT
+181 VSEMTVGS
-189 LTKTKVAVLSI
+189 LSKTKVAVLSI
-200 EGIVDQKNVDTV
+200 EGIVNQENVDNV
-212 IQRINDVD
+212 IQRINDVE

-230 AQMLYDD
+230 AQMLYDN
-237 SNTLFPLFLYTERPD
+237 SNTLFPLFLNTERPD
-252 RITSALAE
+252 RVAGALAE
-260 GKVALIVDR
+260 GKVALLIDR
-269 SSSVLITPTIFLEYF
+269 SSSVLITPTILLEYF

-421 IRLLRFPFLL
+421 IRLLRFPFLV
-431 GAQVWGLLG
+431 GAQIWGGLG
-440 ISILSVFLM
+440 IIITAVFLM

-461 YLEPIYPFRMKDW
+461 YLEPIYPFRIQDW
-474 KDSFVRLPFN
+474 KDTFVRLPYN
-484 LFKSRPVNLRT
+484 LFKSRPKNLHPDDMY
-495 KNTERQAQTKKSP
+495 RQPKPKKAKI
-508 NKKNDF
+508 KKNDF